1 MIRRYLPEIDTLRAI
16 AVTLVVLFHA
26 YPGFVPA
33 GFLGVD
39 IFFVISGYVIS
50 RAYLFPVLE
59 RRTTLADFYSSRF
72 RRLAPALFLTVMLTA
87 LASFVLLKPVD
98 LAIFGQSLL
107 LQPFYLQNFSF
118 WLGGDALTPPL
129 ANPLLNT
136 WNLAVEEQFYLLLA
150 GLCLLTTTRR
160 QFFWPTLIG
169 AAALSFVFYL
179 VFGTMGVSPHSAFFL
194 LPGRFW
200 QLALGVLVFC
210 LVRKIREAP
219 QTPRPILSIIA
230 VGAIILAPLV
240 PAYPGPLA
248 VTVKTLVACLATA
261 GALALFE
268 LDREH
273 YAVLRVRAIRYVGK
287 ISYALYLWHWPL
299 LSLAVAVQGRLLTP
313 VEATLALVVAAGLAS
328 LTYHLVEMPIRMRRM
343 IRNRRVLLGSFLVA
357 SAAILATA
365 MAILFTSG
373 AFR

>member
-1 MIRRYLPEIDTLRAI
+1 LIRRYLPEVDTLRAI
-16 AVTLVVLFHA
+16 AVMLVVLFHA
-26 YPGFVPA
+26 YPALVPT

-72 RRLAPALFLTVMLTA
+72 RRLAPALLLTVLLTA

-98 LAIFGQSLL
+98 RAIFAPSLV

-118 WLGGDALTPPL
+118 WLGGDSLTPPL
-129 ANPLLNT
+129 ANPILNT
-136 WNLAVEEQFYLLLA
+136 WNLAVEEQFYLLIA
-150 GLCLLTTTRR
+150 GLCLVTTTRQR
-160 QFFWPTLIG
+160 LFWLLLIA
-169 AAALSFVFYL
+169 AAALSFVFYI
-179 VFGTMGVSPHSAFFL
+179 VCGTLGASPHSAFFL
-194 LPGRFW
+194 LPGRLW
-200 QLALGVLVFC
+200 QLGLGVLVFG

-219 QTPRPILSIIA
+219 QPPRRLLSVALVGMILI
-230 VGAIILAPLV
+230 APLV
-240 PAYPGPLA
+240 PAPAGPLA
-248 VTVKTLVACLATA
+248 VTLKTLVACLATA

-273 YAVLRVRAIRYVGK
+273 YAVLRVRAVRYLGR

-313 VEATLALVVAAGLAS
+313 VEATLTLLVSGLLAS
-328 LTYHLVEMPIRMRRM
+328 LTYHLVEMPIRMRRVV
-343 IRNRRVLLGSFLVA
+343 RNRRVLLVVLLPA
-357 SAAILATA
+357 STAILAIA
-365 MAILFTSG
+365 MAMLLTSG
-373 AFR
+373 AVR

>member
-1 MIRRYLPEIDTLRAI
+1 MSRRYLPEIDTLRAI

-26 YPGFVPA
+26 YPGLAPT

-150 GLCLLTTTRR
+150 GLCVLTTARR
-160 QFFWPTLIG
+160 QFFWPILIG

-219 QTPRPILSIIA
+219 QPPRPILSIIA

-261 GALALFE
+261 AALALFE

>member
-1 MIRRYLPEIDTLRAI
+1 LIRRYLPEIDTLRAI

-365 MAILFTSG
+365 MAILVTSG

>member
-26 YPGFVPA
+26 YPGLVPT

-50 RAYLFPVLE
+50 RAYLFPILE
-59 RRTTLADFYSSRF
+59 RRTTLADFYSARF

-87 LASFVLLKPVD
+87 LAGFVLLKPID

-107 LQPFYLQNFSF
+107 LQPFYLQNFNF

-136 WNLAVEEQFYLLLA
+136 WNLAVEEQFYLFLA
-150 GLCLLTTTRR
+150 GLCLLTAARR
-160 QFFWPTLIG
+160 HLFWPLLVG
-169 AAALSFVFYL
+169 ASALSFLFYL
-179 VFGTMGVSPHSAFFL
+179 VFGTMGVSPRSAFFL
-194 LPGRFW
+194 LPGRLW
-200 QLALGVLVFC
+200 QLGLGVLVFC
-210 LVRKIREAP
+210 LVRKLREAAQP
-219 QTPRPILSIIA
+219 PRPLLSVLA
-230 VGAIILAPLV
+230 VSAIIIVPLV
-240 PAYPGPLA
+240 PGDPGPLA
-248 VTVKTLVACLATA
+248 VTVKTLAACLATA
-261 GALALFE
+261 CALALFE
-268 LDREH
+268 LDRDH
-273 YAVLRVRAIRYVGK
+273 YAVLRLRAIRYVGK

-299 LSLAVAVQGRLLTP
+299 LALAVAVQGRLLNP
-313 VEATLALVVAAGLAS
+313 VEATLALIVAGLLAS

-343 IRNRRVLLGSFLVA
+343 IRNRRILLRSFLLA
-357 SAAILATA
+357 SGAVLATA

>member
-219 QTPRPILSIIA
+219 QPPRPILSIIA

-343 IRNRRVLLGSFLVA
+343 IRNRRLLLGSFLVA

>member
-87 LASFVLLKPVD
+87 FASFVLLKPVD

-150 GLCLLTTTRR
+150 GLCVLTIARR
-160 QFFWPTLIG
+160 QFFWPILIG

-200 QLALGVLVFC
+200 QLGLGVLVFC

-219 QTPRPILSIIA
+219 QPPRPILSIIA

>member
-1 MIRRYLPEIDTLRAI
+1 LIRRYLPEIDTLRAI

-87 LASFVLLKPVD
+87 FASFVLLKPVD

-150 GLCLLTTTRR
+150 GLCVLTIARR
-160 QFFWPTLIG
+160 QFFWPILIG

-200 QLALGVLVFC
+200 QLGLGVLVFC

-219 QTPRPILSIIA
+219 QPPRPILSIIA

>member
-1 MIRRYLPEIDTLRAI
+1 LIRRYLPEIDTLRAI

-87 LASFVLLKPVD
+87 FASFVLLKPVD

-150 GLCLLTTTRR
+150 GLCVLTTARR
-160 QFFWPTLIG
+160 QFFWPILIG

-200 QLALGVLVFC
+200 QLGLGVLVFC

-219 QTPRPILSIIA
+219 QPPRPILSIIA

>member
-1 MIRRYLPEIDTLRAI
+1 LIRRYLPEVDTLRAI
-16 AVTLVVLFHA
+16 AVMLVVLFHG
-26 YPGFVPA
+26 YPALVPT

-72 RRLAPALFLTVMLTA
+72 RRLAPALLLTVLLTA
-87 LASFVLLKPVD
+87 VTSFVLLKPAD
-98 LAIFGQSLL
+98 LAIFGKSLI

-150 GLCLLTTTRR
+150 GLCLLTATQR
-160 QFFWPTLIG
+160 QFFWPLLTG

-179 VFGTMGVSPHSAFFL
+179 VYGTMGVSPHSAFFL

-200 QLALGVLVFC
+200 QLALGVLVFG
-210 LVRKIREAP
+210 LVRKIREANQP
-219 QTPRPILSIIA
+219 HRPLLSTVLVATIL
-230 VGAIILAPLV
+230 LAPLV
-240 PAYPGPLA
+240 PAPPGPLT
-248 VTVKTLVACLATA
+248 VTVKTLVACVATA

-268 LDREH
+268 LDRDH
-273 YAVLRVRAIRYVGK
+273 YAVLRVRAIRYLGK

-299 LSLAVAVQGRLLTP
+299 LSLAVAIQGRLLTP
-313 VEATLALVVAAGLAS
+313 VEATIALLIAVLLAS
-328 LTYHLVEMPIRMRRM
+328 LTYHLVEMPIRERRV
-343 IRNRRVLLGSFLVA
+343 IRNRRVLLVVLLLA
-357 SAAILATA
+357 STAVLAMATAIL
-365 MAILFTSG
+365 LTSG
-373 AFR
+373 TFR

>member
-160 QFFWPTLIG
+160 QFFWPILIG

-219 QTPRPILSIIA
+219 QPPRPILSIIA

-328 LTYHLVEMPIRMRRM
+328 LTYHLVEMPIRMRRA
-343 IRNRRVLLGSFLVA
+343 IRNRRILLVVLLLA
-357 SAAILATA
+357 STAILAIA
-365 MAILFTSG
+365 VAILLTSA

>member
-1 MIRRYLPEIDTLRAI
+1 LIRRYLPEIDTLRAI

-26 YPGFVPA
+26 YPGFVPT

-160 QFFWPTLIG
+160 QFFWPILIG

-179 VFGTMGVSPHSAFFL
+179 VFGTMGLSPHSAFFL
-194 LPGRFW
+194 LPGRLW
-200 QLALGVLVFC
+200 QLGLGVVVFC
-210 LVRKIREAP
+210 VVRKVRESP
-219 QTPRPILSIIA
+219 QPPRPILSIIA
-230 VGAIILAPLV
+230 VGAIILAPLI
-240 PAYPGPLA
+240 PAPPEPLA

-273 YAVLRVRAIRYVGK
+273 YAVLRVRGIRYLGR

-313 VEATLALVVAAGLAS
+313 VEATLTLIIAGLLAS
-328 LTYHLVEMPIRMRRM
+328 LTYHLIEMPIRMRRV
-343 IRNRRVLLGSFLVA
+343 IRNRRVLLGAILLA
-357 SAAILATA
+357 SAAILVMAA
-365 MAILFTSG
+365 AILLTGG

>member
-273 YAVLRVRAIRYVGK
+273 YAVLRVRAVRYVGK

>member
-1 MIRRYLPEIDTLRAI
+1 LIRRYLPEIDTLRAI
-16 AVTLVVLFHA
+16 AVMLVVLFHA
-26 YPGFVPA
+26 YPSFVPS

-118 WLGGDALTPPL
+118 WLGGDSLTPPL

-150 GLCLLTTTRR
+150 GLCLLTTSRR
-160 QFFWPTLIG
+160 QFFWPLLSG

-179 VFGTMGVSPHSAFFL
+179 AFGTMGVSPHSAFFL

-200 QLALGVLVFC
+200 QLGLGVLVFC
-210 LVRKIREAP
+210 LVRKLREAP
-219 QTPRPILSIIA
+219 QSPRPLLSIVL
-230 VGAIILAPLV
+230 VGTIIVAPLV
-240 PAYPGPLA
+240 PAPPGPLT
-248 VTVKTLVACLATA
+248 VTLKTLVACLATA

-273 YAVLRVRAIRYVGK
+273 YAVLRVRAIRYFGR

-313 VEATLALVVAAGLAS
+313 VEATLTLVVAGLLAS
-328 LTYHLVEMPIRMRRM
+328 LTYHLVEMPIRMRRVV
-343 IRNRRVLLGSFLVA
+343 RNRRVLLIVLLLA
-357 SAAILATA
+357 SVGILAIALA
-365 MAILFTSG
+365 MLLTSG

>member
-1 MIRRYLPEIDTLRAI
+1 LIRRYLPEIDTLRAI

-26 YPGFVPA
+26 YPGLVPT

-87 LASFVLLKPVD
+87 LASFVLLKPAD

-150 GLCLLTTTRR
+150 GLCLLTATRR
-160 QFFWPTLIG
+160 QFFWPLLIG

-179 VFGTMGVSPHSAFFL
+179 VFGTMGLSPHSAFFL

-200 QLALGVLVFC
+200 QMGLGVLVFC
-210 LVRKIREAP
+210 VVRKVRESP
-219 QTPRPILSIIA
+219 QPPRRVLSIVL
-230 VGAIILAPLV
+230 VGTILIAPLV
-240 PAYPGPLA
+240 PAPAGSMA
-248 VTVKTLVACLATA
+248 VTLKTLVACLATA

-273 YAVLRVRAIRYVGK
+273 YAVLRVRAIRYLGK

-313 VEATLALVVAAGLAS
+313 VEATLALILAGLLAS
-328 LTYHLVEMPIRMRRM
+328 LIYHLIEMPIRMRRV
-343 IRNRRVLLGSFLVA
+343 IRNRRVLLGAILLA
-357 SAAILATA
+357 SAAILAIA
-365 MAILFTSG
+365 AAILFTSG
-373 AFR
+373 TFR